1 MGKRRES
8 TREKTERDESP
19 ESIHSP
25 PSHKK
30 HKKHKKKHKKKTND
44 ETDNSSDIGSPKGP
58 LKLKLK
64 IGAETL
70 GTKNVVTVTSEQAD
84 TIVNVTDDQWEVD
97 ERDPTIK
104 TKKPGDETSDE
115 EKEWLTALEKGEL
128 DDYGEVSKGKKDP
141 TLMTARQRALK
152 HGTQDQ
158 ELLQLPTG
166 YRQVEL
172 TEEQLKRREQRA
184 NKRKQMAQEKRE
196 KDKRQTIDR
205 LLKKQE
211 SRFKG
216 KGRGGRKTDAPK
228 VTYVNNISGISV
240 SVPEGIQFPCEPQ
253 KSEKP
258 RPKPK
263 CAVKGCKNDKKY
275 SCSKTGTA
283 LCSLECYKKNLS
295 FHKLTPSTLVTT

>member
-8 TREKTERDESP
+8 MKEKAERDESP
-19 ESIHSP
+19 DSIHSP
-25 PSHKK
+25 TSHRK
-30 HKKHKKKHKKKTND
+30 HKKHKKKHKKRAS
-44 ETDNSSDIGSPKGP
+44 EEQDNTSDIGSPKAP

-64 IGAETL
+64 FGTETL
-70 GTKNVVTVTSEQAD
+70 ATKDVVTVTSEAAD
-84 TIVNVTDDQWEVD
+84 TIVNVTDEPWDVD
-97 ERDPTIK
+97 DRDPTIK

-128 DDYGEVSKGKKDP
+128 DDYGEVSKGNKDP
-141 TLMTARQRALK
+141 SLMTARQRALK
-152 HGTQDQ
+152 HGTQEQ

-211 SRFKG
+211 SRLKA
-216 KGRGGRKTDAPK
+216 KGRGGKKTEAPK
-228 VTYVNNISGISV
+228 VTYINSVSGIAI
-240 SVPEGIQFPCEPQ
+240 SVPEGIQFPFEPQ
-253 KSEKP
+253 KLEKP
-258 RPKPK
+258 PARPK
-263 CAVKGCKNDKKY
+263 CAVKGCRNDKKY
-275 SCSKTGTA
+275 SCSKTGVA
-283 LCSLECYKKNLS
+283 LCSLECYKKNLIS
-295 FHKLTPSTLVTT
+295 HKLTPPGLVTS

>member
-8 TREKTERDESP
+8 MKEKTDRDESP
-19 ESIHSP
+19 ESISSP
-25 PSHKK
+25 PHHKK
-30 HKKHKKKHKKKTND
+30 HKKHKKKHKRKGNEEPD
-44 ETDNSSDIGSPKGP
+44 VSSDIGSPKGP

-64 IGAETL
+64 IGTETL
-70 GTKNVVTVTSEQAD
+70 GTKNVVTVTSEPAD

-97 ERDPTIK
+97 ERDPTIR

-115 EKEWLTALEKGEL
+115 EKEWLSALEKGEL

-141 TLMTARQRALK
+141 SLMTARQRALK
-152 HGTQDQ
+152 HGTQEQ

-211 SRFKG
+211 SRLK

-228 VTYVNNISGISV
+228 VTYINNTSGISI
-240 SVPEGIQFPCEPQ
+240 SVPEGIQFPFEAQ

-258 RPKPK
+258 PPRPK
-263 CAVKGCKNDKKY
+263 CAVKSCKNDKKY
-275 SCSKTGTA
+275 SCSKTGVP
-283 LCSLECYKKNLS
+283 LCSLECYKKNLIS
-295 FHKLTPSTLVTT
+295 HKLTPPSLITT